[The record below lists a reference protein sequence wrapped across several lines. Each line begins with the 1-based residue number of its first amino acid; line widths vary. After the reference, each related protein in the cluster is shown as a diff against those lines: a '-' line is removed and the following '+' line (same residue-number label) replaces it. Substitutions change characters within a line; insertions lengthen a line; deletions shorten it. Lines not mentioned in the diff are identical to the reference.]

1 MLPSK
6 MEDRVDNYVHMVA
19 KWEEQEMAANIPEP
33 ATSKPLADPRA
44 AKPL

>member
-19 KWEEQEMAANIPEP
+19 KWEEQEMTANIP